1 MIKVFYWGL
10 RTATFALPYV
20 EQAFFNWNIGL
31 EKKNS
36 VISGEGSWLTKKKH
50 TGVFFPGDKPE
61 SGKCTSGSF
70 NLGSLEPHSNIN

>member
-36 VISGEGSWLTKKKH
+36 VISGEGSWLTKKN
-50 TGVFFPGDKPE
+50 TQEF
-61 SGKCTSGSF
+61 SF
-70 NLGSLEPHSNIN
+70 LEISLCQVNVPQEALIWVVWNPIVI